1 MEHDALQRGR
11 ASTFM
16 CCNVPRSK
24 GCSMTIADDRRT
36 TTDFSLRDRYTAEEG
51 QILATGIQALVRLP
65 IDLMRAD
72 RRAGHRTAAFI
83 AGYQG
88 SPLGGYD
95 RELASQAEILDALE
109 IVHRPAVNEELGATA
124 VMGSQLSMTFDSHSF
139 DGVAGIWYG
148 KAPGLDRA
156 GDAIRHG
163 NYAGTGPLSGV
174 LALVGDDPACK
185 SSTLPSRSDVTLAG
199 LDLPI
204 MYPGT
209 IQDVIDLGLHGFA
222 LSRASGSWV
231 SMKIVTS
238 VADAS
243 GLATV
248 APDRV
253 RPRFP
258 VIEVDGG
265 VWQPTVTYRI
275 GPPHSLVVEQELA
288 GHRWEM
294 ITRYVADN
302 DDLNPMLVDPA
313 DAWLGIV
320 ASGHIAEVVMEALRI
335 LGLDEPE
342 LRDLGVR
349 VLKLG
354 VLNPLDVR
362 STRQLADGTATVLVV
377 EDKLEWLET
386 RVRAAL
392 YGSGSTPTIVGK
404 KDTAGDA
411 LVPATGALTADSLV
425 EPLRRVLLERIGEE
439 RLAPP
444 RAAGEPFRLMLG
456 AEAQRTPFF
465 CSGCPHNTG
474 LLVPDGA
481 LVGAGIGCHGMV
493 SMIGRPQTGEVVSIT
508 AMGGE
513 GAQWVGVAPFVGDRH
528 MFQNMGDGTFFH
540 SGQLAI
546 QYAVSAGATITF
558 KILYNAAVAMT
569 GGQDAAGVRPVPDVA
584 AKLLADGVKRVV
596 ITTDDPGKYR
606 GVNVPRGVDVMH
618 RDRIVEAQEQLRA
631 IDGVT
636 VLIHDQQCAAE
647 KRRERKRGR
656 VKQARFR
663 VMIDERVC
671 EGCGDC
677 GVKSNCLSL
686 HSIDTEFGRK
696 TVIDQASCN
705 IDASCLKGDC
715 PAFVTVPA
723 ASISGRSGGAAG
735 HPIDPASLP
744 DPDRLPA
751 SATIRMPGIGGTG
764 VVTVSQVLAT
774 AAKLIGK
781 PASSVDQTGLSQKAG
796 PVVSTLSVGEPTP
809 GRVDVLLAF
818 DPLSSAT
825 RANLGGL
832 DPTTSVAIVSTS
844 VAPTGRMI
852 GKVASM
858 GIDLDPVK
866 AEIADRTVGASNR
879 YVDAARLTTGLFG
892 NSVTANV
899 FVVGVAYQAG
909 LIPVPADAIEQ
920 AIELNGA
927 AVEANQAAFRWG
939 RSWYIDPEAVERRA
953 DSTNRAANAKRFDV
967 GTFDDPELQRLVEVR
982 AADLA
987 VYQDA
992 KYARRYVAAVRE
1004 AVDAETV
1011 VGGAGS
1017 GGSFAHT
1024 VARQLHR
1031 LMAYKD
1037 EYEVARLL
1045 LDGRSQVREVFGDGA
1060 TATWNLHPPA
1070 LRSMGLKRKIKFRP
1084 WTAPMMKGLRSM
1096 KRLRGTPLDPF
1107 GRAEVRRTERALI
1120 DEYIAL
1126 VRSLLPTL
1134 ATDHARATSIAGLA
1148 DQIRG
1153 FESVKMRNVEQYR
1166 AAVAAAT
1173 EV

>member
-1 MEHDALQRGR
+1 
-11 ASTFM
+11 
-16 CCNVPRSK
+16 
-24 GCSMTIADDRRT
+24 
-36 TTDFSLRDRYTAEEG
+36 
-51 QILATGIQALVRLP
+51 
-65 IDLMRAD
+65 
-72 RRAGHRTAAFI
+72 
-83 AGYQG
+83 
-88 SPLGGYD
+88 
-95 RELASQAEILDALE
+95 
-109 IVHRPAVNEELGATA
+109 
-124 VMGSQLSMTFDSHSF
+124 MGSQLSMTFASHSY

-148 KAPGLDRA
+148 KSPGLDRA

-163 NYAGTGPLSGV
+163 NYAGTSRLSGV

-185 SSTLPSRSDVTLAG
+185 SSTLPSRSDATLAG

-204 MYPGT
+204 VYPGT

-231 SMKIVTS
+231 SMKIVTA
-238 VADAS
+238 VADGS

-253 RPRFP
+253 RPTIP
-258 VIEVDGG
+258 IIEIDGGG
-265 VWQPTVTYRI
+265 VWQPTLTSRI

-302 DDLNPMLVDPA
+302 SDLNPMLVDPA
-313 DAWLGIV
+313 DAWLGII
-320 ASGHIAEVVMEALRI
+320 ASGHIAEMVMEALRI
-335 LGLDEPE
+335 LGLDERE
-342 LRDLGVR
+342 LHDLGVR

-354 VLNPLDVR
+354 VLNPLDER
-362 STRQLADGTATVLVV
+362 STRQLAAGTATVLVV

-392 YGSGSTPTIVGK
+392 YGSGSSPTIVGK
-404 KDTAGDA
+404 KDAGGRA

-425 EPLRRVLLERIGEE
+425 EPLRRILLDRLGPE

-444 RAAGEPFRLMLG
+444 KAADSFKLVLG

-474 LLVPDGA
+474 LLVPEGS

-513 GAQWVGVAPFVGDRH
+513 GAQWVGAAPFVGDRH
-528 MFQNMGDGTFFH
+528 MFQNVGDGTFFH

-546 QYAVSAGATITF
+546 QYAVSAGVTITF

-584 AKLLADGVKRVV
+584 AKLLAEGVKRVI

-606 GVNVPRGVDVMH
+606 GVSVPRGVDVMH

-656 VKQARFR
+656 VKQASFR

-696 TVIDQASCN
+696 TVVDQASCN

-715 PAFVTVPA
+715 PAFVTVA
-723 ASISGRSGGAAG
+723 ADTISARSGGASSR
-735 HPIDPASLP
+735 PLDPASLP
-744 DPDRLPA
+744 DPARLPA

-774 AAKLIGK
+774 AAKLVGK
-781 PASSVDQTGLSQKAG
+781 PSSSVDQTGLSQKAG
-796 PVVSTLSVGEPTP
+796 PVVSTLTVGEATP

-832 DPTTSVAIVSTS
+832 DPATSVAIVSTS

-866 AEIADRTVGASNR
+866 AEIDARTMSASNR
-879 YVDAARLTTGLFG
+879 YVDAAGLTTGLFG

-909 LIPVPADAIEQ
+909 LIPLPADAIEQ

-939 RSWYIDPEAVERRA
+939 RSWYVDPEGSSGRPIARTAPRTPSRSTSGRSTIPNCSDWSRSEPPTSPCIRTPSTPAATSRSCARPPTPRRRPPS
-953 DSTNRAANAKRFDV
+953 DGSWS
-967 GTFDDPELQRLVEVR
+967 
-982 AADLA
+982 
-987 VYQDA
+987 
-992 KYARRYVAAVRE
+992 AR
-1004 AVDAETV
+1004 
-1011 VGGAGS
+1011 
-1017 GGSFAHT
+1017 T

-1045 LDGRSQVREVFGDGA
+1045 LDGGAQVREVFGDGA
-1060 TATWNLHPPA
+1060 KATWNLHPPA
-1070 LRSMGLKRKIKFRP
+1070 LRSMGLKRKMKFGP
-1084 WTAPMMKGLRSM
+1084 WTAPAMKGLRSM
-1096 KRLRGTPLDPF
+1096 KRLRGTALDPF

-1120 DEYIAL
+1120 DEYTAL

-1134 ATDHARATSIAGLA
+1134 AADHARAVSIAGLA

-1153 FESVKMRNVEQYR
+1153 FESVKMRNVEKYR
-1166 AAVAAAT
+1166 EAVAAAT
-1173 EV
+1173 REP

>member
-1 MEHDALQRGR
+1 
-11 ASTFM
+11 
-16 CCNVPRSK
+16 
-24 GCSMTIADDRRT
+24 MTIADDRRT
-36 TTDFSLRDRYTAEEG
+36 TADFSLRDRYTAENG

-95 RELASQAEILDALE
+95 RELTSQAEILRALD

-124 VMGSQLSMTFDSHSF
+124 VMGSQLSMTFDSHSY

-148 KAPGLDRA
+148 KSPGLDRA

-163 NYAGTGPLSGV
+163 NYAGTSRLSGV

-204 MYPGT
+204 VYPGT

-231 SMKIVTS
+231 SMKIVTA
-238 VADAS
+238 VADGS

-253 RPRFP
+253 RPTIP
-258 VIEVDGG
+258 TIEIDGGG
-265 VWQPTVTYRI
+265 VWQPTLTYRI
-275 GPPHSLVVEQELA
+275 GPPHSLIVEQELA

-302 DDLNPMLVDPA
+302 GDLNPMLVDPP
-313 DAWLGIV
+313 DAWLGII
-320 ASGHIAEVVMEALRI
+320 ASGHIAEMVMEALRI
-335 LGLDEPE
+335 LGLDGRE
-342 LRDLGVR
+342 LHDLGVR

-354 VLNPLDVR
+354 VLNPLDER
-362 STRQLADGTATVLVV
+362 LTRQLAAGTATVLVV

-392 YGSGSTPTIVGK
+392 YGSASPPAIVGK
-404 KDTAGDA
+404 KDTEGRL

-425 EPLRRVLLERIGEE
+425 EPLRRVLLERIGAE
-439 RLAPP
+439 RLSPP
-444 RAAGEPFRLMLG
+444 KAADTFRLVLG

-474 LLVPDGA
+474 LLVPDGS

-493 SMIGRPQTGEVVSIT
+493 SMIGRPETGDVVSIT

-513 GAQWVGVAPFVGDRH
+513 GAQWVGAAPFVGDRH

-546 QYAVSAGATITF
+546 QYAVSAGVTVTF

-584 AKLLADGVKRVV
+584 AMLLAEGVERVI

-606 GVNVPRGVDVMH
+606 GISVPRGVDVMH

-656 VKQARFR
+656 VKQASFR

-715 PAFVTVPA
+715 PAFVTVA
-723 ASISGRSGGAAG
+723 ADTITSRSTGAANR
-735 HPIDPASLP
+735 PIDPASLP
-744 DPDRLPA
+744 EPARLPE

-774 AAKLIGK
+774 AAKLVGK
-781 PASSVDQTGLSQKAG
+781 PSSSVDQTGLSQKAG
-796 PVVSTLSVGEPTP
+796 PVVSTLTVGEATP

-832 DPTTSVAIVSTS
+832 DPATSVAIVSTS

-858 GIDLDPVK
+858 GIDLDPVR
-866 AEIADRTVGASNR
+866 AEIDARTVSASNR
-879 YVDAARLTTGLFG
+879 YVDAAGLTTGLFG

-909 LIPVPADAIEQ
+909 LIPLPADAIEQ

-927 AVEANQAAFRWG
+927 AVEANQTAFRWG
-939 RSWYIDPEAVERRA
+939 RSWYVDPTGVEGQA
-953 DSTNRAANAKRFDV
+953 DRTNRSANAERFDV
-967 GTFDDPELQRLVEVR
+967 GTFDDAELLRLVEVR
-982 AADLA
+982 ATDLA
-987 VYQDA
+987 AYQDA

-1004 AVDAETV
+1004 AADAETAA
-1011 VGGAGS
+1011 AGD
-1017 GGSFAHT
+1017 GSFART

-1060 TATWNLHPPA
+1060 KATWNLHPPA
-1070 LRSMGLKRKIKFRP
+1070 LRSMGLKRKMKFRP
-1084 WTAPMMKGLRSM
+1084 WTAPAMKGLRSM
-1096 KRLRGTPLDPF
+1096 KRLRGTALDPF

-1120 DEYIAL
+1120 DEYTTL
-1126 VRSLLPTL
+1126 VRSVLPTL
-1134 ATDHARATSIAGLA
+1134 ATDHARAVSIAGLA

-1166 AAVAAAT
+1166 EAVAAALR

>member
-1 MEHDALQRGR
+1 
-11 ASTFM
+11 
-16 CCNVPRSK
+16 
-24 GCSMTIADDRRT
+24 MTIADDRRT
-36 TTDFSLRDRYTAEEG
+36 TADFSLRDRYTAEDG

-72 RRAGHRTAAFI
+72 RRAGHRTATFI

-95 RELASQAEILDALE
+95 RELAAQAEILRALD

-124 VMGSQLSMTFDSHSF
+124 VMGSQLSMTFASHSY

-148 KAPGLDRA
+148 KSPGLDRA

-163 NYAGTGPLSGV
+163 NYAGTSRLSGV

-204 MYPGT
+204 LYPGT
-209 IQDVIDLGLHGFA
+209 IQDVMDLGLHGFA

-231 SMKIVTS
+231 SMKIVTA
-238 VADAS
+238 VADGS

-253 RPRFP
+253 RPTIP
-258 VIEVDGG
+258 TIEIDGGG
-265 VWQPTVTYRI
+265 VWQPTLTYRI
-275 GPPHSLVVEQELA
+275 GPPHSLIVEQELA

-302 DDLNPMLVDPA
+302 SDLNPMLVDPA

-320 ASGHIAEVVMEALRI
+320 ASGHIAEMVMEALRI
-335 LGLDEPE
+335 LGLDERG
-342 LRDLGVR
+342 LHDLGVR

-354 VLNPLDVR
+354 VLNPLDEG
-362 STRQLADGTATVLVV
+362 STRRLAAGTSTLLVV

-392 YGSGSTPTIVGK
+392 YGSRSTPAIVGK
-404 KDTAGDA
+404 EDAGDRA

-425 EPLRRVLLERIGEE
+425 EPLRRVLLERIRAE

-444 RAAGEPFRLMLG
+444 KAADTFRLVLG

-474 LLVPDGA
+474 LLVPDGS

-493 SMIGRPQTGEVVSIT
+493 SMIGRPATGEVVSIT

-513 GAQWVGVAPFVGDRH
+513 GAQWVGAAPFVGDRH

-546 QYAVSAGATITF
+546 QYAVSAGTTITF

-596 ITTDDPGKYR
+596 ITTDDPDKYR

-618 RDRIVEAQEQLRA
+618 RDRIVEAQEQLRS

-656 VKQARFR
+656 VQQASFR

-715 PAFVTVPA
+715 PAFVTVA
-723 ASISGRSGGAAG
+723 ADSISARSGGATSR
-735 HPIDPASLP
+735 PVDPASLP
-744 DPDRLPA
+744 DPARLPK

-774 AAKLIGK
+774 AAKLVGK
-781 PASSVDQTGLSQKAG
+781 PSSSVDQTGLSQKAG
-796 PVVSTLSVGEPTP
+796 PVVSTLTVGEATP
-809 GRVDVLLAF
+809 GRVDLLLAF

-825 RANLGGL
+825 RTNLGGL
-832 DPTTSVAIVSTS
+832 DPATSVAIVSTS

-858 GIDLDPVK
+858 GIDLGPVQ
-866 AEIADRTVGASNR
+866 AEIDARTLSASNR
-879 YVDAARLTTGLFG
+879 YVDAAGLTTGLFG

-939 RSWYIDPEAVERRA
+939 RSWYVDPEAVERLA
-953 DSTNRAANAKRFDV
+953 DRTNRAADAKPFDV
-967 GTFDDPELQRLVEVR
+967 GKFDDPELRRLVEVR

-992 KYARRYVAAVRE
+992 RYARRYVATVRE
-1004 AVDAETV
+1004 AADAELASA
-1011 VGGAGS
+1011 GGASAASGS
-1017 GGSFAHT
+1017 ECDGSFART

-1045 LDGRSQVREVFGDGA
+1045 LGGRSQVREVFGDGA
-1060 TATWNLHPPA
+1060 KATWNLHPPA
-1070 LRSMGLKRKIKFRP
+1070 LRSMGLKRKLKFRP
-1084 WTAPMMKGLRSM
+1084 WTAPAMKGLRSM

-1120 DEYIAL
+1120 DEYVEL

-1134 ATDHARATSIAGLA
+1134 AADHARAVSIAGLA

-1153 FESVKMRNVEQYR
+1153 FESVKMRNVAQYR
-1166 AAVAAAT
+1166 ASVAAAT
-1173 EV
+1173 REP

>member
-1 MEHDALQRGR
+1 
-11 ASTFM
+11 
-16 CCNVPRSK
+16 
-24 GCSMTIADDRRT
+24 MTIADDRRT
-36 TTDFSLRDRYTAEEG
+36 TADFSLRDRYTAEDG

-95 RELASQAEILDALE
+95 RELASQAEILRALD

-124 VMGSQLSMTFDSHSF
+124 VMGSQLSMTFASHSY

-148 KAPGLDRA
+148 KSPGLDRA

-163 NYAGTGPLSGV
+163 NYAGTSRLSGV

-204 MYPGT
+204 VYPGT

-231 SMKIVTS
+231 SMKIVTA
-238 VADAS
+238 VADGS

-253 RPRFP
+253 RPTIP
-258 VIEVDGG
+258 TIEIDGGG
-265 VWQPTVTYRI
+265 VWQPTLTYRI

-302 DDLNPMLVDPA
+302 GDLNPMLVDPA

-320 ASGHIAEVVMEALRI
+320 ASGHIAEMVMEALRI
-335 LGLDEPE
+335 LGLDGRE
-342 LRDLGVR
+342 LHDHGVR

-354 VLNPLDVR
+354 VLNPLDER
-362 STRQLADGTATVLVV
+362 STRQLAAGTATVLVV

-392 YGSGSTPTIVGK
+392 YGSGSSPAIVGK
-404 KDTAGDA
+404 RDKDGRP

-425 EPLRRVLLERIGEE
+425 EPLRRVLLERIGAE
-439 RLAPP
+439 RLSPP
-444 RAAGEPFRLMLG
+444 KATDTFRLVLG

-474 LLVPDGA
+474 LLVPDGS

-493 SMIGRPQTGEVVSIT
+493 SMIGRPETGEVVSIT

-513 GAQWVGVAPFVGDRH
+513 GAQWVGAAPFVGDRH

-546 QYAVSAGATITF
+546 QYAVSAGVTVTF

-584 AKLLADGVKRVV
+584 AMLLAEGVERVI

-606 GVNVPRGVDVMH
+606 GISVPRGVDVMH

-656 VKQARFR
+656 VKQASFR

-715 PAFVTVPA
+715 PAFVTVA
-723 ASISGRSGGAAG
+723 ADTITARSNGAANR
-735 HPIDPASLP
+735 PIDPASLP
-744 DPDRLPA
+744 DPPRLPA

-774 AAKLIGK
+774 AAKLVGK
-781 PASSVDQTGLSQKAG
+781 PSSSVDQTGLSQKAG
-796 PVVSTLSVGEPTP
+796 PVVSTLTVGEATP

-832 DPTTSVAIVSTS
+832 DPATSVAIVSTS

-866 AEIADRTVGASNR
+866 AEIDARTVSASNR
-879 YVDAARLTTGLFG
+879 YVDAAGLTTGLFG

-909 LIPVPADAIEQ
+909 LIPLPADAIEQ

-939 RSWYIDPEAVERRA
+939 RSWYVDPAGIERQA
-953 DSTNRAANAKRFDV
+953 DRTNRSANAERFAV
-967 GTFDDPELQRLVEVR
+967 GTFDDAELLRLVEVR

-1004 AVDAETV
+1004 AADAETAAR
-1011 VGGAGS
+1011 GD
-1017 GGSFAHT
+1017 GSFART

-1045 LDGRSQVREVFGDGA
+1045 LDGRSHVRDVFGDGA
-1060 TATWNLHPPA
+1060 KVTWNLHPPA
-1070 LRSMGLKRKIKFRP
+1070 LRSMGLKRKMKFRP
-1084 WTAPMMKGLRSM
+1084 WTAPAMKGLRSM
-1096 KRLRGTPLDPF
+1096 KRLRGTALDPF

-1120 DEYIAL
+1120 DEYTTL

-1134 ATDHARATSIAGLA
+1134 ATDHARAVSIAGLA

-1166 AAVAAAT
+1166 DAVAAASRT
-1173 EV
+1173 A

>member
-1 MEHDALQRGR
+1 
-11 ASTFM
+11 
-16 CCNVPRSK
+16 
-24 GCSMTIADDRRT
+24 MTIADDRLT
-36 TTDFSLRDRYTAEEG
+36 TADFSLRDRYTAEDG

-95 RELASQAEILDALE
+95 RELQSQAEILGALD

-124 VMGSQLSMTFDSHSF
+124 VMGSQLSMTFASHSY

-163 NYAGTGPLSGV
+163 NYAGTGRLSGV

-204 MYPGT
+204 VYPGT
-209 IQDVIDLGLHGFA
+209 IQDVIDLGRHGFA

-238 VADAS
+238 VADGS
-243 GLATV
+243 GLATIG
-248 APDRV
+248 PDRV
-253 RPRFP
+253 RPAIP

-265 VWQPTVTYRI
+265 VWQPTLTYRI

-294 ITRYVADN
+294 ITRYVAEN
-302 DDLNPMLVDPA
+302 DGLNPMLSDPP

-320 ASGHIAEVVMEALRI
+320 ASGHIAEMVMEALRI
-335 LGLDEPE
+335 LGLDRRE
-342 LRDLGVR
+342 LHDLGVR

-354 VLNPLDVR
+354 VLNPLDER
-362 STRQLADGTATVLVV
+362 STRALARDTASVLVV
-377 EDKLEWLET
+377 EDKLAWLET

-392 YGSGSTPTIVGK
+392 YGSGSSPAVVGK
-404 KDTAGDA
+404 KDGAGRA
-411 LVPATGALTADSLV
+411 LVPATGALTAESLV
-425 EPLRRVLLERIGEE
+425 EPLRRVLLERIGPE

-444 RAAGEPFRLMLG
+444 KASESFKLVLG

-474 LLVPDGA
+474 LLVPDGS

-493 SMIGRPQTGEVVSIT
+493 SMIGRPETGEVVSIT

-513 GAQWVGVAPFVGDRH
+513 GAQWVGLAPFVGDRH

-546 QYAVSAGATITF
+546 QYAVSAGANITF

-584 AKLLADGVKRVV
+584 AMLLAEGVERVI

-606 GVNVPRGVDVMH
+606 GVSVPRGVDVMH

-656 VKQARFR
+656 VEQASFR

-696 TVIDQASCN
+696 TVVDQASCN

-715 PAFVTVPA
+715 PAFVTVA
-723 ASISGRSGGAAG
+723 ADSITGRSAGAANRTL
-735 HPIDPASLP
+735 DPASIP
-744 DPDRLPA
+744 DPAPLPA

-774 AAKLIGK
+774 AAKLVGK

-796 PVVSTLSVGEPTP
+796 PVVSTLSIGETTP
-809 GRVDVLLAF
+809 GLVDVLLAF

-832 DPTTSVAIVSTS
+832 DPATSVAIVSTS

-858 GIDLDPVK
+858 GIDLDPIK
-866 AEIADRTVGASNR
+866 AEIDARTMGASNR
-879 YVDAARLTTGLFG
+879 YVDAAAVTTGLFG
-892 NSVTANV
+892 TSVTANV

-909 LIPVPADAIEQ
+909 LIPLPADAIEQ

-927 AVEANQAAFRWG
+927 AVESNLAAFRWG
-939 RSWYIDPEAVERRA
+939 RAWYVDPDAVEHQA
-953 DSTNRAANAKRFDV
+953 DRTTRAADATRFDV

-982 AADLA
+982 ARDLA
-987 VYQDA
+987 AYQND
-992 KYARRYVAAVRE
+992 KYARRYVAVVRE
-1004 AVDAETV
+1004 AAVAESA
-1011 VGGAGS
+1011 VGGAG
-1017 GGSFAHT
+1017 GTDGSFSRT

-1045 LDGRSQVREVFGDGA
+1045 LDGSAQVREVFGDGA
-1060 TATWNLHPPA
+1060 EATWNLHPPA
-1070 LRSMGLKRKIKFRP
+1070 LRAMGLRRKIKFRP
-1084 WTAPMMKGLRSM
+1084 WTAPAMKGLRSM
-1096 KRLRGTPLDPF
+1096 KRLRGTALDPF
-1107 GRAEVRRTERALI
+1107 GRAEMRRAERALI
-1120 DEYIAL
+1120 EEYTAL
-1126 VRSLLPTL
+1126 VRTLLPTL
-1134 ATDHARATSIAGLA
+1134 ATDHTRATTIAALA

-1153 FESVKMRNVEQYR
+1153 FESVKMRNIAQYR
-1166 AAVAAAT
+1166 EALSVAMR

>member
-1 MEHDALQRGR
+1 
-11 ASTFM
+11 
-16 CCNVPRSK
+16 
-24 GCSMTIADDRRT
+24 MTIADDRRT
-36 TTDFSLRDRYTAEEG
+36 TADFTLRDRYTAEDG

-65 IDLMRAD
+65 IDLMRGD

-95 RELASQAEILDALE
+95 RELTSQADILGALD

-124 VMGSQLSMTFDSHSF
+124 VMGSQLSMTFASHSY

-148 KAPGLDRA
+148 KSPGLDRA

-163 NYAGTGPLSGV
+163 NYAGTSSLSGV

-204 MYPGT
+204 VYPGT

-238 VADAS
+238 VADGS

-253 RPRFP
+253 RPTIP
-258 VIEVDGG
+258 IIEVDGG
-265 VWQPTVTYRI
+265 VWQPTLTYRI

-294 ITRYVADN
+294 ITRYVAEN
-302 DDLNPMLVDPA
+302 DLNPMVVDPP

-320 ASGHIAEVVMEALRI
+320 ASGHIAEMVLEALRI
-335 LGLDEPE
+335 LGLDGRE
-342 LRDLGVR
+342 LHDLGVR

-354 VLNPLDVR
+354 VLNPLDER
-362 STRQLADGTATVLVV
+362 STRRLAAGTSTVLVV

-392 YGSGSTPTIVGK
+392 YGSGSSPAVAGK
-404 KDTAGDA
+404 KDAAGRA

-425 EPLRRVLLERIGEE
+425 EPLRRVLLERIGAE

-444 RAAGEPFRLMLG
+444 KAAESFKLVLG

-474 LLVPDGA
+474 LLVPDGS

-493 SMIGRPQTGEVVSIT
+493 SMIGRPQTGEVISIT

-513 GAQWVGVAPFVGDRH
+513 GAQWVGLAPFVGDRH

-546 QYAVSAGATITF
+546 QYAVSAGANITF

-584 AKLLADGVKRVV
+584 AMLLAEGVKRVV

-606 GVNVPRGVDVMH
+606 GVSVPRGVDVMH

-656 VKQARFR
+656 VKQASFR

-696 TVIDQASCN
+696 TVVDQASCN

-715 PAFVTVPA
+715 PAFVTVDA
-723 ASISGRSGGAAG
+723 DSITGRSTGAANR
-735 HPIDPASLP
+735 PLDPASLP
-744 DPDRLPA
+744 EPAQLPA

-774 AAKLIGK
+774 AAKLVGK

-796 PVVSTLSVGEPTP
+796 PVVSTLSIGEVTP
-809 GRVDVLLAF
+809 GRVDVLLGF

-832 DPTTSVAIVSTS
+832 DPAGSVAIVSTS

-852 GKVASM
+852 GRVASM

-866 AEIADRTVGASNR
+866 AEIDARTSSASNR
-879 YVDAARLTTGLFG
+879 YVDAAALTTGLFG

-909 LIPVPADAIEQ
+909 LIPLPADAIEQ

-927 AVEANQAAFRWG
+927 AVEANQTAFRWG
-939 RSWYIDPEAVERRA
+939 RAWYVDPERG
-953 DSTNRAANAKRFDV
+953 RAAGRSHEPGGDNGSLRRRDV
-967 GTFDDPELQRLVEVR
+967 RRSRAPTVGRGQSGRPRRVPERQVR
-982 AADLA
+982 AALRR
-987 VYQDA
+987 VR
-992 KYARRYVAAVRE
+992 ARGRR
-1004 AVDAETV
+1004 
-1011 VGGAGS
+1011 GGAGCC
-1017 GGSFAHT
+1017 
-1024 VARQLHR
+1024 
-1031 LMAYKD
+1031 
-1037 EYEVARLL
+1037 
-1045 LDGRSQVREVFGDGA
+1045 
-1060 TATWNLHPPA
+1060 W
-1070 LRSMGLKRKIKFRP
+1070 
-1084 WTAPMMKGLRSM
+1084 
-1096 KRLRGTPLDPF
+1096 
-1107 GRAEVRRTERALI
+1107 
-1120 DEYIAL
+1120 
-1126 VRSLLPTL
+1126 
-1134 ATDHARATSIAGLA
+1134 
-1148 DQIRG
+1148 
-1153 FESVKMRNVEQYR
+1153 
-1166 AAVAAAT
+1166 
-1173 EV
+1173 